1 MTSIIKVDTL
11 QKANGATPTAA
22 DLGINTS
29 GNVLQVDN
37 GLFTGHM
44 SIGTYNYTNV
54 TNLSVTLTPKSTN
67 SKFILKPSLSI
78 SCNYFSMGFRILRD
92 SLIQSDYIASGVES
106 RQATTAHVNPYKSGD
121 TTGSN
126 AYQAFYVSG
135 EYVDNTS
142 APDTTTPITWLIQA
156 SCYNGGAIN
165 RGQSDNN
172 NSAYFQSVSS
182 FVVYEIQ
189 K

>member
-37 GLFTGHM
+37 GLFTG
-44 SIGTYNYTNV
+44 
-54 TNLSVTLTPKSTN
+54 
-67 SKFILKPSLSI
+67 PSLSI

-92 SLIQSDYIASGVES
+92 SNIQSDYIASGVES

-126 AYQAFYVSG
+126 SYQAFYVSG

-165 RGQSDNN
+165 RGQSDSNS
-172 NSAYFQSVSS
+172 SAYFQSVSS

>member
-29 GNVLQVDN
+29 GNVLQVGN

-67 SKFILKPSLSI
+67 SIFILKPSLSI

-92 SLIQSDYIASGVES
+92 SNIQSDYIASGVES

-126 AYQAFYVSG
+126 SYQAFYVSG

-165 RGQSDNN
+165 RGQSDSNS
-172 NSAYFQSVSS
+172 SAYFQSVSS

>member
-11 QKANGATPTAA
+11 QKANGGTPTAD

-29 GNVLQVDN
+29 GNVLQV
-37 GLFTGHM
+37 GSGVFTGHM
-44 SIGTYNYTNV
+44 SIGSSAYTNV

-67 SKFILKPSLSI
+67 SKFILCPSLSI
-78 SCNYFSMGFRILRD
+78 SCDYFSMGFRILRD
-92 SLIQSDYIASGVES
+92 NNTQSDYIASGVES
-106 RQATTAHVNPYKSGD
+106 RTATTAHINPYKSGD
-121 TTGSN
+121 TGGTNS
-126 AYQAFYVSG
+126 YQAFYMSG
-135 EYVDNTS
+135 DYADNTS
-142 APDTTTPITWLIQA
+142 ASDTTTPITWLIQA

-165 RGQSDNN
+165 RGKSEAN
-172 NSAYFQSVSS
+172 NSAYYQSVSS

>member
-1 MTSIIKVDTL
+1 MTSILKVDTL
-11 QKANGATPTAA
+11 QKANGGTPTAA

-67 SKFILKPSLSI
+67 SIFILKPSLSI

-92 SLIQSDYIASGVES
+92 SNIQSDYIASGVES

-126 AYQAFYVSG
+126 SYQAFYVSM
-135 EYVDNTS
+135 
-142 APDTTTPITWLIQA
+142 
-156 SCYNGGAIN
+156 
-165 RGQSDNN
+165 
-172 NSAYFQSVSS
+172 
-182 FVVYEIQ
+182 
-189 K
+189 